1 MGEERKVYRVWV
13 GNPEGKRPLGKQRR
27 RWEDALT
34 MDLGDI
40 SWGSVD
46 WNPVGSGYGP
56 VSGCCEYGDEPSGS
70 DAKEVVIDYLQFRQK
85 MLLT

>member
-1 MGEERKVYRVWV
+1 MAEERKVYRVWV
-13 GNPEGKRPLGKQRR
+13 GKPEGNRPLGKQRR
-27 RWEDALT
+27 RWEDGLT

-40 SWGSVD
+40 SLGEFRLD
-46 WNPVGSGYGP
+46 PVGSGYGP
-56 VSGCCEYGDEPSGS
+56 VAGCCEYGDEPSGS